1 VVTSTAHINKKI
13 REYEEKSDVIFKD
26 INEFLDQSNTVKKNI
41 EALIKLGDSI
51 NNSAF
56 KQIGNIYS
64 CTFEMESDYKAVA
77 ALMIILVGKS
87 KAYHEVFANHSF
99 YKESLK
105 STLDRFA
112 IVISEMKEAAEDIFS
127 NLELKQDKE
136 WEALNNDLDQKLRL
150 L

>member
-1 VVTSTAHINKKI
+1 MVTSTAHINKKI

-26 INEFLDQSNTVKKNI
+26 INEFLDQSNAVKKNI

-64 CTFEMESDYKAVA
+64 CTVETEGDYKAVA
-77 ALMIILVGKS
+77 ALMTILVGKS

-136 WEALNNDLDQKLRL
+136 WEDLNNDLDQKLRL